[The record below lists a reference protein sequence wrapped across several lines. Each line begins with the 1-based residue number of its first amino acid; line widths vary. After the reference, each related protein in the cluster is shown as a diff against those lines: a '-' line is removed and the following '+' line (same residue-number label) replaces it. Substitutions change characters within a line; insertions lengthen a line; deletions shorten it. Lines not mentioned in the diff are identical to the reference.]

1 MLRIGRFVAIGDD
14 RLSPRT
20 ISIRT
25 LMSRGVGTRIRI
37 VGLGHT
43 LAPVWAVGGSAA
55 GVGSSVGIVSRA
67 CRGSSVRSV
76 DSFSCSVSA
85 GICIIVRTYAV
96 SGSVRMIDG
105 VSTHRITVVGRIV
118 IAGAAGEDRSNGGA
132 SYERSQISRG
142 VARLNSPLGGGGLGH
157 IGDVVNRRAGRNRVD
172 FFRN

>member
-1 MLRIGRFVAIGDD
+1 MGDD

-55 GVGSSVGIVSRA
+55 GVGSSVRIVSRA
-67 CRGSSVRSV
+67 CRGASVRSV
-76 DSFSCSVSA
+76 DAFSCSVSA
-85 GICIIVRTYAV
+85 SVCIIVRTDTV
-96 SGSVRMIDG
+96 RGSIRTIDR
-105 VSTHRITVVGRIV
+105 VSTNGIAIVRWIV

-142 VARLNSPLGGGGLGH
+142 VARLESALGGGGLGH

-172 FFRN
+172 LFRN